1 MSVTGSSFTEQEFA
15 DRHRRVREE
24 MEREGLDAIICYSN
38 AKAKGVVWWLGN
50 YYVRFTGAQTRKD
63 RSYFQFGSCAILF
76 PRDGEPRLVTDQP
89 WDVSRAKDLS
99 LFEDTRYADNFG
111 IDFGEVIAAEGYS
124 KVGIDNWFLYPAMH
138 YLPLVEQAPDTTFQP
153 TQLVERTYRIKSPA
167 EIAIMRKSEAAAV
180 AAVQAGMDAVDV
192 GVSEF
197 EFALACEH
205 ALRKHGELELAGS
218 SIVAGGTNTAMASG
232 LPMHEGSHVMEAG
245 EWAMFDICPSY
256 AGYAG
261 DISRMRV
268 AGKLSDLDPH
278 LRRMYDTTLK
288 MNQEVI
294 AEVKPGV
301 TPWQLNQMA
310 MRIADEGGFGDQKID
325 LLGHSLGPD
334 IHDPPDY
341 YYDDEPLEE
350 NMTITIE
357 PCLLE
362 EGVAGTR
369 VEDVVLVTADGCE
382 VLSEDAPR
390 ELRGSQG

>member
-1 MSVTGSSFTEQEFA
+1 MTVIGSSFTEEEFA
-15 DRHRRVREE
+15 DRHRRIREA
-24 MEREGLDAIICYSN
+24 MDREGLDAIVAYSN

-50 YYVRFTGAQTRKD
+50 YFVRFTGAQTRKD
-63 RSYFQFGSCAILF
+63 GSYFQFGSCAILF
-76 PRDGEPRLVTDQP
+76 PRDGEPQLVTDQP
-89 WDVSRAKDLS
+89 WDVDRARELS

-111 IDFGEVIAAEGYS
+111 IDFGAVIAREGYR

-138 YLPLVEQAPDTTFQP
+138 YLPLVEQAPDTEFVP

-167 EIAIMRKSEAAAV
+167 ELAIMRKSEDAAV
-180 AAVQAGMDAVDV
+180 AAVMAGMDAVDV

-197 EFALACEH
+197 EFALACEY

-218 SIVAGGTNTAMASG
+218 SIISGGSNTATGSG
-232 LPMHEGSHVMEAG
+232 LPMHEGSHVMQPG

-256 AGYAG
+256 GGYAG

-268 AGKLSDLDPH
+268 AGKVSDVDPH
-278 LRRMYDTTLK
+278 LRKMYDTTVA
-288 MNQEVI
+288 MNQAVI
-294 AEVKPGV
+294 EAIKPGV
-301 TPWQLNQMA
+301 TPWQLNKLA
-310 MRIADEGGFGDQKID
+310 MEVAEKGGFGDQKID

-341 YYDDEPLEE
+341 YYDDEPLVE
-350 NMTITIE
+350 NMTITVE

-369 VEDVVLVTADGCE
+369 VEDVVVVTADGCE
-382 VLSEDAPR
+382 VLSEAAPR
-390 ELRGSQG
+390 ELRGSQD

>member
-1 MSVTGSSFTEQEFA
+1 LSVPGSSFTEEEFA
-15 DRHRRVREE
+15 DRHRRVREQ

-63 RSYFQFGSCAILF
+63 GSYFQFGSCAILF
-76 PRDGEPRLVTDQP
+76 PREGEPQLVTDQP
-89 WDVSRAKDLS
+89 WDVGRAKELS
-99 LFEDTRYADNFG
+99 IFGDTRYADNFG
-111 IDFGEVIAAEGYS
+111 VDFGEVIAREGYR

-138 YLPLVEQAPDTTFQP
+138 YLPLVEKAPDTTFEP
-153 TQLVERTYRIKSPA
+153 TQLVEQTYRIKSPA
-167 EIAIMRKSEAAAV
+167 EIEIMRRSEAAAV

-197 EFALACEH
+197 EFGLACEY
-205 ALRKHGELELAGS
+205 ALRKHGELELAGG
-218 SIVAGGTNTAMASG
+218 SIICGGVNTSNASG
-232 LPMHEGSHVMEAG
+232 LPMHEGSHVMKAG

-256 AGYAG
+256 GGYAG

-278 LRRMYDTTLK
+278 LRKMYDTTLR

-294 AEVKPGV
+294 AAVKPGV
-301 TPWQLNQMA
+301 TPWQLNQLA
-310 MRIADEGGFGDQKID
+310 MRIAEEGGFGDQKID

-350 NMTITIE
+350 NMTVTIE

-369 VEDVVLVTADGCE
+369 VEDVVVITADGCE
-382 VLSEDAPR
+382 VLSEGAPR
-390 ELRGSQG
+390 ELLGSQG